1 MTTRLQGMQQ
11 RRAALLAEGKSILDA
26 AAKRDDQKAT
36 SDENARLDAIDGD
49 IVALDADIMR
59 EQRHRDKMRTGSEE
73 RAVGEIATAA
83 AARRAEAIVNAPRPF
98 GSFGE
103 QLIAI
108 AHAATGAR
116 TGKIDP
122 RLTAIADYERTVLA
136 ATGASEGVAAD
147 GGFLVQHDF
156 ATEVMNGMLAGGEI
170 LSRVRRI
177 PLSSGANGIKINA
190 VDETSRAT
198 GSRWGGV
205 RAYWAAEAA
214 TLTGSRPKF
223 RRVQLELSKLIGLF
237 YATSE
242 LLQDASALESI
253 ARLGFTEELRFAT
266 EDAIIRGTGAGQPLG
281 VLNAGGVVSQAK
293 ETGQTAATVV
303 AQNIMKMMTRMPA
316 RNYGNAVWTVNQ
328 ELFPQLQ
335 QMYVAVGTGGQ
346 LVYMPPTGLSGSPW
360 GTLYGRPVVPTEYN
374 AALGTVGDII
384 LADFSEYLMI
394 DKAAP
399 EWASSMHVQF
409 LTDEM
414 TFRMTYRVD
423 GQPSLASAITPY
435 KGSATQA
442 HFVTLATRA

>member
-26 AAKRDDQKAT
+26 AATREDQKAT
-36 SDENARLDAIDGD
+36 SEENARLDAADAE

-73 RAVGEIATAA
+73 RAVGEIATAV
-83 AARRAEAIVNAPRPF
+83 AARRANAINNAPRPF
-98 GSFGE
+98 GSFGD

-108 AHAATGAR
+108 AHAATSAR
-116 TGKIDP
+116 TGKVDQ

-136 ATGASEGVAAD
+136 ATGASEGVASD

-156 ATEVMNGMLAGGEI
+156 ASEVMAGMLAGGEVMN
-170 LSRVRRI
+170 RVRRI
-177 PLSSGANGIKINA
+177 PLSSGANGIKLNA
-190 VDETSRAT
+190 IDETSRAL
-198 GSRWGGV
+198 GSRWAGV
-205 RAYWAAEAA
+205 RAYWAAESA
-214 TLTGSRPKF
+214 TLTSSRPKF
-223 RRVQLELSKLIGLF
+223 RRITLELNKVIGLF

-253 ARLGFTEELRFAT
+253 ASQGFTEELRFAT

-281 VLNAGGVVSQAK
+281 ILSAGGVVSQAK
-293 ETGQTAATVV
+293 ETGQAAATIVST
-303 AQNIMKMMTRMPA
+303 NIMKMMTRMPA
-316 RNYGNAVWTVNQ
+316 RNFANAVWTINQ
-328 ELFPQLQ
+328 EAFPQLQ
-335 QMYVAVGTGGQ
+335 QMYVATGDGGQ
-346 LVYMPPTGLSGSPW
+346 LVYMPPTGISASPY

-394 DKAAP
+394 EKSAP

-414 TFRMTYRVD
+414 TYRMTYRVD